1 MNKIIT
7 KNLILFS
14 FLALTSFVFSQ
25 TTITDSGLFTAGPN
39 SNWTHVYT
47 LALTADGS
55 SSQATQTLNINVTSL
70 PAGGANY
77 RVYKTTAT
85 GSYTSNA
92 TSLSEGSNSIS
103 VASVN
108 FDRTVKVQFSSGL
121 VVFDSLIA
129 NGTTVYDSSSS
140 DDGTDDGSDDGS
152 TSTEECISDSDSFED
167 GPNATWVKLITLAL
181 TSDGASSQGI
191 QTLDINVTSLPSA
204 GANYRV
210 YKTTSNGG
218 NFWSSASPLSVG
230 LNEISVA
237 GVSFDRTVKVQFSSA
252 DVCYDS
258 LIKNDVTI
266 FPTDSGSG
274 DDSST
279 TTYQACTLNFPFFI
293 STSVTTWPKQ
303 IILAEESDTTSGDS
317 QNLTMTVTN
326 LPSGARYQ
334 IVKTVVNTQNPNG
347 TNNFGAPV
355 TILAYDD
362 AVPETGN
369 YASLAS
375 DGTLSINVNNVNYQ
389 RDVKIRFDTT
399 DLCFDSIS
407 VNGSSLM
414 TWTGATDTDWA
425 TTTNWVFN
433 TAPDSTTKVNLP
445 ASLSNYP
452 SISTDVS
459 LTELSID
466 SGASAAITST
476 GSLTTSGSLSN
487 SGTFTMTGSST
498 ENPSLV
504 VGGTSSGDI
513 TYNRYVN
520 TVGSNEWDLIGS
532 PVDGLSVEDFL
543 NANSSIATNN
553 SSTQTTTGESS
564 DFEQGPNN
572 TYPLKITLTT
582 PDDST
587 SGDQQTLSMNVVSLP
602 SGGAKYRVA
611 KTQANGSYFYGP
623 VTDFAL
629 GVNDI
634 SVTASGFTRNV
645 HVRIGSADIGFNS
658 LTVNGTSL
666 YNGIQPETYAV
677 GYYDNATSTWNNYD
691 DDNFDDGSPA
701 LDLGKGFQMAS
712 SSGSAF
718 SFSGSVATSQQTA
731 AIVDNSSSGGTQWN
745 LIANPFPSYLNLNSA
760 ADATNNFI
768 TENGL
773 SIYGWSADG
782 TGTYIV
788 YNNVSPTPAAS
799 YIAPGQGFFV
809 SAADGTTSVNFTAD
823 MRTTSGGDDF
833 VAGRLSGSYTYFY
846 LDMLNQNGNS
856 IDDSMFYFDDNMTHG
871 FDQGYDAESFDQSSG
886 LMSRLL
892 NAYEGIG
899 MQVNAMP
906 SSSLDDSTIVSLD
919 INRAAGTAFTISLGD
934 SFNIPADVDIYLE
947 DREEQTFTDLKNGDF
962 SITPTTN
969 LSGTGR
975 FYLVFGTNSLGSDD
989 FDMSHISAYKPF
1001 NADHLVIEGLFNIE
1015 TASISMYN
1023 IIGQE
1028 VLNVK
1033 LNANQAIERVSTLGL
1048 NAGVYIVNI
1057 QADNNTITKKIIIN

>member
-1 MNKIIT
+1 MNNIIT
-7 KNLILFS
+7 RNLATFS

-25 TTITDSGLFTAGPN
+25 TTIADSGFFTSGPN

-55 SSQATQTLNINVTSL
+55 SSQATQTLVINITSL

-77 RVYKTTAT
+77 RVYKTTSG
-85 GSYTSNA
+85 GSYTSGA
-92 TSLSEGSNSIS
+92 SSLSEGSNSIS
-103 VASVN
+103 VAGVN

-121 VVFDSLIA
+121 VEFDSLIA

-140 DDGTDDGSDDGS
+140 DDSSDDS
-152 TSTEECISDSDSFED
+152 SSSSEECISDSDSFED
-167 GPNATWVKLITLAL
+167 GPNSTWVKLITLAL

-191 QTLDINVTSLPSA
+191 QTLDINVTSLPSG
-204 GANYRV
+204 GASYRV
-210 YKTTSNGG
+210 VKTTANGSNFFA
-218 NFWSSASPLSVG
+218 NPVALTTG
-230 LNEISVA
+230 LNEISVG
-237 GVSFDRTVKVQFSSA
+237 GVSFDRTVKIQFNSA

-258 LIKNDVTI
+258 LIKNDVTL
-266 FPTDSGSG
+266 FPADSGSG

-279 TTYQACTLNFPFFI
+279 TTYQACTLDFPFLI
-293 STSVTTWPKQ
+293 NTSSSVYPKQ

-334 IVKTVVNTQNPNG
+334 IVKTVVNTTNPNG
-347 TNNFGAPV
+347 TTNFGAPV
-355 TILAYDD
+355 TILAHGDT
-362 AVPETGN
+362 VPETGN

-375 DGTLSINVNNVNYQ
+375 DGTLSIDVNNVSYQ

-407 VNGSSLM
+407 VNGFSLM

-425 TTTNWVFN
+425 TSTNWVFN
-433 TAPDSTTKVNLP
+433 TAPDSTTKVNVP
-445 ASLSNYP
+445 ASLSTYP

-459 LTELSID
+459 LRELSID
-466 SGASAAITST
+466 SGASASVSSS
-476 GSLTTSGSLSN
+476 GSITTSGDLSN
-487 SGTFTMTGSST
+487 SGTFTMTGTST
-498 ENPSLV
+498 DNPSLIV
-504 VGGTSSGDI
+504 SGTSSGDI

-564 DFEQGPNN
+564 EFEQGPNN

-582 PDDST
+582 PDDPT
-587 SGDQQTLSMNVVSLP
+587 SGNQQTLSMNVTTLP
-602 SGGAKYRVA
+602 AGAKYRIA
-611 KTQANGSYFYGP
+611 KTQSNGSYYYGP
-623 VTDFAL
+623 VTNFVS
-629 GVNDI
+629 GVNNI
-634 SVTASGFTRNV
+634 SVTASGFTRDV
-645 HVRIGSADIGFNS
+645 HVRISSTEIGFNT

-666 YNGIQPETYAV
+666 YNGVQPLAYAI

-691 DDNFDDGSPA
+691 DDNFNVGSPA

-712 SSGSAF
+712 SSGSVF
-718 SFSGSVATSQQTA
+718 TFSGSVATSQQTS

-745 LIANPFPSYLNLNSA
+745 LIANPFPSYLNLNTA
-760 ADATNNFI
+760 ADATNNFV

-773 SIYGWSADG
+773 SVYGWSADG
-782 TGTYIV
+782 SGTYIV
-788 YNNVSPTPAAS
+788 YNNVSPTPDAS

-809 SAADGTTSVNFTAD
+809 GAADGTTSVNFTAA

-846 LDMLNQNGNS
+846 LDMLSQNGDA
-856 IDDSMFYFDDNMTHG
+856 IDNSMFYFDDNMTHG
-871 FDQGYDAESFDQSSG
+871 YDQGYDAESFDQSSS

-892 NAYEGIG
+892 NGYEGIG

-906 SSSLDDSTIVSLD
+906 TSSLDDSTIVSLD

-962 SITPTTN
+962 SIIPTTN

-989 FDMSHISAYKPF
+989 FDTSHISAYKPF
-1001 NADHLVIEGLFNIE
+1001 EADYLVIEGLFNIE
-1015 TASISMYN
+1015 TAALSMYN

-1033 LNANQAIERVSTLGL
+1033 LDTNQAIEKVSTLGL
-1048 NAGVYIVNI
+1048 NSGVYIVNI
-1057 QADNNTITKKIIIN
+1057 QANNNTITKKIIIN

>member
-7 KNLILFS
+7 RNLALFS
-14 FLALTSFVFSQ
+14 FLALTSFAFSQ
-25 TTITDSGLFTAGPN
+25 TTITDSGLFTTGPN
-39 SNWTHVYT
+39 NNWTHVYT

-55 SSQATQTLNINVTSL
+55 SSQATQTLDINITSL
-70 PAGGANY
+70 PTGGANY
-77 RVYKTTAT
+77 RVFKTTANGGNFYSGSFALST
-85 GSYTSNA
+85 GLN
-92 TSLSEGSNSIS
+92 EIS
-103 VASVN
+103 VGGVA
-108 FDRTVKVQFSSGL
+108 FDRTVKIQFSSGL
-121 VVFDSLIA
+121 IGFDSLVA

-152 TSTEECISDSDSFED
+152 SSTEECISDSDSFED

-191 QTLDINVTSLPSA
+191 QTLDINVTSLPSG

-218 NFWSSASPLSVG
+218 NFWSNASALSVG
-230 LNEISVA
+230 ANEISVA

-266 FPTDSGSG
+266 FPADSGSG

-279 TTYQACTLNFPFFI
+279 TTYQACTLDFSFVINTSS
-293 STSVTTWPKQ
+293 STYPKQ
-303 IILAEESDTTSGDS
+303 IILAEDSDSSSSDS
-317 QNLTMTVTN
+317 QNLTMNITN
-326 LPSGARYQ
+326 LPDGGVRYQ
-334 IVKTVVNTQNPNG
+334 VVKTLANG
-347 TNNFGAPV
+347 NLNYANPV
-355 TILAYDD
+355 T
-362 AVPETGN
+362 VTETGN
-369 YASLAS
+369 
-375 DGTLSINVNNVNYQ
+375 LSITVAGASFQ
-389 RDVKIRFDTT
+389 RDVKIRFDSTE
-399 DLCFDSIS
+399 LCFDSIS

-433 TAPDSTTKVNLP
+433 NAPDSTTKVNLP

-466 SGASAAITST
+466 SGASATVTST
-476 GSLTTSGSLSN
+476 GSLTTSGDLSN

-553 SSTQTTTGESS
+553 SSTETTISESS
-564 DFEQGPNN
+564 HFEAGPNTN
-572 TYPLKITLTT
+572 YPKKITLTT
-582 PDDST
+582 VADGASSQET
-587 SGDQQTLSMNVVSLP
+587 QTLSINITSLP
-602 SGGAKYRVA
+602 SGGANYRVY
-611 KTQANGSYFYGP
+611 KTTATSNFTSGPSSLSLGS
-623 VTDFAL
+623 
-629 GVNDI
+629 NSI
-634 SVTASGFTRNV
+634 SVSSVEFDRTVNV
-645 HVRIGSADIGFNS
+645 RFSSADIGFNS

-691 DDNFDDGSPA
+691 DDNFNVGSPA

-712 SSGSAF
+712 SSGSTL
-718 SFSGSVATSQQTA
+718 SFSGSVATSQQTST
-731 AIVDNSSSGGTQWN
+731 IVDNSSLGGTQWN

-768 TENGL
+768 TQNGL
-773 SIYGWSADG
+773 SVYGWSADG
-782 TGTYIV
+782 SGTYIV

-809 SAADGTTSVNFTAD
+809 GAADGTTSVNFTAA

-833 VAGRLSGSYTYFY
+833 VADRLSGSYTYFY

-856 IDDSMFYFDDNMTHG
+856 IDNGMFYFDDNMTHG
-871 FDQGYDAESFDQSSG
+871 YDQGYDAESFDQSSS

-892 NAYEGIG
+892 NGYEGTG

-906 SSSLDDSTIVSLD
+906 ASSLDDSTIIPLE
-919 INRAAGTAFTISLGD
+919 INRGAGTAFAISLGD

-947 DREEQTFTDLKNGDF
+947 DREAQTFTDLKNGDF
-962 SITPTTN
+962 SITPTSN
-969 LSGTGR
+969 ISGTGR

-989 FDMSHISAYKPF
+989 FDMSHINAYKPF
-1001 NADHLVIEGLFNIE
+1001 NADHLVIEGLLNIE
-1015 TASISMYN
+1015 TASLFMYN

-1028 VLNVK
+1028 VLNIN
-1033 LNANQAIERVSTLGL
+1033 LNTNQAIEKVSTLGM